1 MQIQA
6 LNNRAK
12 NKYQELHNALEV
24 VRIALEEAAKLHAK
38 IKKPGSH
45 DAAQWRVPDRE
56 QIEAGH
62 AKAVAQLIT
71 LHTSTVKWEKEL
83 VSKGWRV

>member
-6 LNNRAK
+6 LNKRAM

-24 VRIALEEAAKLHAK
+24 VKIALETAAKLHDK
-38 IKKPGSH
+38 IKNPPDGDPG
-45 DAAQWRVPDRE
+45 WRVPTKE
-56 QIEAGH
+56 QVGAVH
-62 AKAVAQLIT
+62 TKAVEQLNV